1 MKQSSSSTSEDDVP
15 LKQRVKTKAQTVIK
29 KAKKD
34 IRKNTVP
41 VQPLN
46 SKKFVIP
53 RNKKTRELLDI
64 QGLESRDA
72 VELLRKVKQ
81 SFYQPDNISNYI
93 FENVTI
99 VHNARFSAEV
109 HMSALVFLNF
119 NIEEVTRHFKHFP
132 TNCVKIIPS
141 LLTLV

>member
-99 VHNARFSAEV
+99 VHNARFSAEF
-109 HMSALVFLNF
+109 SAKKQEMRQDGYAQKDLEDTFAYLYLDGWHKVL
-119 NIEEVTRHFKHFP
+119 
-132 TNCVKIIPS
+132 
-141 LLTLV
+141 